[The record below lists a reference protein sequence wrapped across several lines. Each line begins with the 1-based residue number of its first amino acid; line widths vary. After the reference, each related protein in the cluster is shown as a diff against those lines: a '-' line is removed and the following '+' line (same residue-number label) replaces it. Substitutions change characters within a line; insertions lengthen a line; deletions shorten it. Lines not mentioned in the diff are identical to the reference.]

1 MASCMVELH
10 IWSLKSSV
18 TIRDIDVGC
27 HTYHD
32 KGETVVTGYLDQK
45 QQYAESR
52 DLLWTPKNRRPE
64 KLRDLLKEVEDLLTS
79 HQVVFTRW
87 RSRRQFQVMLSN
99 CVLLS
104 FQVSAHSGDVE
115 RILID
120 KTLQGKFC
128 SENIN
133 SAVVTDSFVV
143 CTFPDKPKLGYAYF
157 SKRPSSGQ
165 ETGKKMDKM
174 SSYDPKI
181 THVDL
186 PGVKTKRERKLSVN
200 VSQEWVLVWCCTG
213 RDDSSAWPWTPMTS
227 DKERANVFLYAVNGS
242 KLEELCFV
250 STEYE
255 PLDVTFSHS
264 QPRHI
269 YTLEGVSSSTS
280 GDYNVD
286 TCIYECSKQGYIQ
299 RATVTTIPLKARVVA
314 HGRNHSED
322 KLILGCSDGK
332 LVLYD
337 ESKRVTQFVQS
348 DLVSSLIT
356 WHPAGSLVLVSGNKG
371 EIQCF
376 DMALNPLNLLTV
388 GETSRSLPTL
398 QLTKCFRSPVT
409 IGTLVWSHSTSLSDC
424 IADAQDSLL
433 MIFNG
438 GPISILQLHLGVL
451 SRGQLGPQE
460 LIQQYLNHQ
469 QINEAVNLLNVM
481 NWNTD
486 SGSCFTCLTTIIN
499 NLLKLPLNPDREAA
513 LEASLGSFY
522 APLRPLSEVIVV
534 DYRDPISRLAR
545 RFFHYLLRY
554 QRFEKAFL
562 LAVDLHSR
570 DLFMDI
576 HYLAL
581 DKGEMALATVAKQ
594 KADEIEQEMPSESD
608 NFDSLSDSV
617 EEEDFSSDSYS
628 SGSEDQPRPASPARA
643 TGASGRDEKQ
653 RGPGSSRASPEPV
666 RAGRHI
672 EREAWYQAEEQID
685 VAYGLGSDLE
695 EIHLDAS
702 EGLAS
707 IPGDVYTQVLTDNPF
722 GWDNQKPDDDQRSR
736 EAPEARGGIVEEG
749 EGQERKEDG
758 TTKTVKVIH
767 FGMV

>member
-1 MASCMVELH
+1 MACCMAELH

-32 KGETVVTGYLDQK
+32 KGETVVTGYLDEK

-52 DLLWTPKNRRPE
+52 DLLWTPKNRRPD
-64 KLRDLLKEVEDLLTS
+64 KLRDLLKEVEDLLAN

-99 CVLLS
+99 CILLS
-104 FQVSAHSGDVE
+104 FQVSVHSGDVE

-120 KTLQGKFC
+120 KALQGKFC
-128 SENIN
+128 SETIN
-133 SAVVTDSFVV
+133 CAVVTDAFVV
-143 CTFPDKPKLGYAYF
+143 CTFPEKPKLGYAFF

-165 ETGKKMDKM
+165 DTSKKIDKM

-186 PGVKTKRERKLSVN
+186 PGLKTKRERKLSVN
-200 VSQEWVLVWCCTG
+200 ASQEWVLVWCCAG

-227 DKERANVFLYAVNGS
+227 DKERANVILYGVNGS

-250 STEYE
+250 STEYD
-255 PLDVTFSHS
+255 PLDVSFSLS

-269 YTLEGVSSSTS
+269 YTLEGVSSASS
-280 GDYNVD
+280 GDHNVD
-286 TCIYECSKQGYIQ
+286 TCIYECSKTRIQ
-299 RATVTTIPLKARVVA
+299 RATVTTIPLKAKVVA

-322 KLILGCSDGK
+322 KLILGCSDSK

-348 DLVSSLIT
+348 DLVPSLIT
-356 WHPAGSLVLVSGNKG
+356 WHPGSCLVFVSGIKG

-376 DMALNPLNLLTV
+376 DMALNPLNILTV
-388 GETSRSLPTL
+388 GETSRSWPTL
-398 QLTKCFRSPVT
+398 QLSKCFRSPIT
-409 IGTLVWSHSTSLSDC
+409 IGTLLWSYSTCLSDC

-460 LIQQYLNHQ
+460 LIQQYLNHK

-499 NLLKLPLNPDREAA
+499 NLLKLPLTPDREAA

-522 APLRPLSEVIVV
+522 APLRPLSDVIVM

-545 RFFHYLLRY
+545 RFFHHLLRY

-608 NFDSLSDSV
+608 NLDSLSDSV
-617 EEEDFSSDSYS
+617 EEEDFSSESYS
-628 SGSEDQPRPASPARA
+628 SGSEEGEPQAASLSRA
-643 TGASGRDEKQ
+643 PGASGRDDKQ
-653 RGPGSSRASPEPV
+653 STQGSSRSSPKPA

-672 EREAWYQAEEQID
+672 EREAWYKAEEQID
-685 VAYGLGSDLE
+685 AAYGLGSDLE
-695 EIHLDAS
+695 ELHLEPS
-702 EGLAS
+702 EGLAN

-722 GWDNQKPDDDQRSR
+722 GWDSQKQDGGQRSR
-736 EAPEARGGIVEEG
+736 EAQGARSERDEEG
-749 EGQERKEDG
+749 ERQDRRGDG

>member
-1 MASCMVELH
+1 MANCMVELH
-10 IWSLKSSV
+10 IWSLKSSI

-32 KGETVVTGYLDQK
+32 KGETVVSGYLDQK
-45 QQYAESR
+45 QQYSESR
-52 DLLWTPKNRRPE
+52 DLLWMPKNRRPD
-64 KLRDLLKEVEDLLTS
+64 KLRDLLKETEDLLAAN
-79 HQVVFTRW
+79 QVVFTRW
-87 RSRRQFQVMLSN
+87 KSRRQLQVMLSN
-99 CVLLS
+99 CILLS

-120 KTLQGKFC
+120 RSLQGKFC
-128 SENIN
+128 SETIN
-133 SAVVTDSFVV
+133 NAVVTESFIV
-143 CTFPDKPKLGYAYF
+143 CTFPDKPKLGFAFFTKRPNSGQDF
-157 SKRPSSGQ
+157 SK
-165 ETGKKMDKM
+165 KIDKI
-174 SSYDPKI
+174 STYDPKV
-181 THVDL
+181 THTDL
-186 PGVKTKRERKLSVN
+186 SGMKMKRDRKLSVN
-200 VSQEWVLVWCCTG
+200 VNQEWVLVWYSIG
-213 RDDSSAWPWTPMTS
+213 RDDTSAWPWSPMTS
-227 DKERANVFLYAVNGS
+227 DKERANLFLYGVNGS

-255 PLDVTFSHS
+255 PLSVSFSLI

-269 YTLEGVSSSTS
+269 YTLEEVSSSSS

-286 TCIYECSKQGYIQ
+286 TCIYECSKMRIQ
-299 RATVTTIPLKARVVA
+299 RATVTTIPLKAKVVT
-314 HGRNHSED
+314 HGRNHCED

-337 ESKRVTQFVQS
+337 ESKRVTQIVQS
-348 DLVSSLIT
+348 DLMPSLIT
-356 WHPAGSLVLVSGNKG
+356 WHPEGSLVFVSGTKA

-388 GETSRSLPTL
+388 GENCRSLPTF
-398 QLTKCFRSPVT
+398 QVSKYFRSPVT
-409 IGTLVWSHSTSLSDC
+409 IGTLQWSRSSNFSDC
-424 IADAQDSLL
+424 IADAQDSLFL
-433 MIFNG
+433 ILDG
-438 GPISILQLHLGVL
+438 GPVTILQLHLGVL

-460 LIQQYLNHQ
+460 LIQQYLHHQ

-486 SGSCFTCLTTIIN
+486 SGSCYTCLTSIVN
-499 NLLKLPLNPDREAA
+499 YLLKVPLNPDREAA

-545 RFFHYLLRY
+545 RFFHHLLRY

-608 NFDSLSDSV
+608 NYDSLSDSID
-617 EEEDFSSDSYS
+617 EDDFSSDSYS
-628 SGSEDQPRPASPARA
+628 SVSNEDDQSPTGTDRTDGLSSRTEKPNSA
-643 TGASGRDEKQ
+643 TGD
-653 RGPGSSRASPEPV
+653 SSEIL
-666 RAGRHI
+666 RAGRHV
-672 EREAWYQAEEQID
+672 EKEAWYQAEGQID

-695 EIHLDAS
+695 DVHLDPAQD
-702 EGLAS
+702 LAS
-707 IPGDVYTQVLTDNPF
+707 IPGEVYTKVLTDNPF
-722 GWDNQKPDDDQRSR
+722 GWERQNTPDSQKGEDLSR
-736 EAPEARGGIVEEG
+736 RRTEEEEVAEGGDRGGAG
-749 EGQERKEDG
+749 KA
-758 TTKTVKVIH
+758 KTVKVIH